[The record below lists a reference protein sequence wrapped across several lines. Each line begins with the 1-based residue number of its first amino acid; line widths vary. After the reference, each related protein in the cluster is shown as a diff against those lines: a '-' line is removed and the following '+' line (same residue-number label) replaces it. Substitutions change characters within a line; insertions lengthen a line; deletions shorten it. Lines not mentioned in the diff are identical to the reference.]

1 MKSKIVMHAKS
12 FQLCLTLCDP
22 MECSL
27 PASSA
32 HILIKSFSYK
42 FQIRSPKLPER
53 KKNNRS
59 PTRKPELEWHQTYHR
74 MPLIGSLMPLD
85 A

>member
-1 MKSKIVMHAKS
+1 MNIWQEKMKSKMVMHAKS
-12 FQLCLTLCDP
+12 FQSCPTLCDP
-22 MECSL
+22 MECSM
-27 PASSA
+27 PGSSA

-53 KKNNRS
+53 KKKNRS
-59 PTRKPELEWHQTYHR
+59 PTRKPELEWHQT
-74 MPLIGSLMPLD
+74 SLATLD